1 MILSKALKT
10 DGFQLFQSLGILIL
24 MYKKSFRSTLESLD
38 KVTNQLDYGIS
49 HSDLMTIS
57 P

>member
-10 DGFQLFQSLGILIL
+10 DGFQLFQSLGILLL